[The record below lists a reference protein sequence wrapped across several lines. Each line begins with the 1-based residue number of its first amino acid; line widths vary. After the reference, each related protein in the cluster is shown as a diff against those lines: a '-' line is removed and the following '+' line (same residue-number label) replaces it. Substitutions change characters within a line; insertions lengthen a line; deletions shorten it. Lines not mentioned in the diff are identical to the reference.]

1 MFSYLKARFLR
12 KSGRFGAPTPK
23 FRFLE
28 NMEYFSNFSIL
39 STYSLKVITLTFQ
52 TKKNY
57 VPIFKIDR
65 IVDSWIYRK
74 KTRFRHEI
82 WRNNANIRIFENPL
96 TLNSH
101 NSVKWG
107 PIHLIFGA
115 LEPGKCLL
123 FRNYNISDNIRK
135 KYFLIIPWLGSQCI
149 SLKFW
154 DHGWHD
160 GSKTML
166 AL

>member
-1 MFSYLKARFLR
+1 MYFNMDVFVTAARGRQKIFSYLKARFLR

-65 IVDSWIYRK
+65 IVDS
-74 KTRFRHEI
+74 
-82 WRNNANIRIFENPL
+82 
-96 TLNSH
+96 
-101 NSVKWG
+101 
-107 PIHLIFGA
+107 
-115 LEPGKCLL
+115 
-123 FRNYNISDNIRK
+123 
-135 KYFLIIPWLGSQCI
+135 
-149 SLKFW
+149 
-154 DHGWHD
+154 
-160 GSKTML
+160 
-166 AL
+166 